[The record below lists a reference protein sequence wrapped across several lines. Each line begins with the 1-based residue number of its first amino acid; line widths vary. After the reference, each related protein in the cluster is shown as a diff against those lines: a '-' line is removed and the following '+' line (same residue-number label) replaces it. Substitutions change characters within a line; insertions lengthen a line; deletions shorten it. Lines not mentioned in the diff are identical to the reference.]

1 VSPPPDVDGDTIS
14 PEIQKRYAETRREL
28 ETSTQSTVTGAK
40 EAGRVLAL
48 AGDLWRRKEL
58 LGDTTRDV
66 VLAVDQIEA
75 QAAQAYVAGVDAEA
89 EHKKLVRALDDA
101 FEAILEDGEER
112 ALYTHSAEMALA
124 ARDALAS
131 ARAALA
137 FAVDGAA
144 SAESTRLAS
153 LRAAKTDLDD
163 KLAKIDR
170 GLAKKARC
178 LVGINQVR
186 RRESAALDREE
197 RATAWWW
204 SARAN
209 CDFLVSLYRSED
221 GAPGAQT
228 RLDVTSK
235 HNAAHLATCDD
246 CQRDVE
252 ASSLAYTPQHV
263 TASSLWR
270 RQHGEATQS
279 EVAFMDTHAKGCKDC
294 QRALDALAQP
304 EE

>member
-1 VSPPPDVDGDTIS
+1 MSPPPDVDEDTFS
-14 PEIQKRYAETRREL
+14 PEIQKRFAETRREL

-66 VLAVDQIEA
+66 VLAVDKIEA
-75 QAAQAYVAGVDAEA
+75 QAAQAFVAGVDADA

-101 FEAILEDGEER
+101 FEALLEEGEER

-137 FAVDGAA
+137 FAVENG
-144 SAESTRLAS
+144 SGAESTRLAT
-153 LRAAKTDLDD
+153 LRAAKSELDD

-170 GLAKKARC
+170 GLVKKARC
-178 LVGINQVR
+178 LVGINPVR
-186 RRESAALDREE
+186 RRETAALDQAE
-197 RATAWWW
+197 RANAWWW

-209 CDFLVSLYRSED
+209 CDFLVTLYRSED

-235 HNAAHLATCDD
+235 HNAAHLATCEE

-270 RQHGEATQS
+270 RQHGEATQA
-279 EVAFMDTHAKGCKDC
+279 EVAFMDSHAKACKDC

>member
-1 VSPPPDVDGDTIS
+1 MSPPPDVDGDFS

-40 EAGRVLAL
+40 EAGRALAL

-66 VLAVDQIEA
+66 VLAVDKIEA
-75 QAAQAYVAGVDAEA
+75 QAAHAYVAGIDVEG
-89 EHKKLVRALDDA
+89 EHKKLKRALDDA

-112 ALYTHSAEMALA
+112 ALYTHSAETGLG

-131 ARAALA
+131 VHAALS
-137 FAVDGAA
+137 FAADG
-144 SAESTRLAS
+144 SINQHGGGAESTRLAT
-153 LRAAKTDLDD
+153 LRAAKTELGE

-170 GLAKKARC
+170 DLEKKARV
-178 LVGINQVR
+178 LVGMNAMR
-186 RRESAALDREE
+186 RREMGTLDQGE
-197 RATAWWW
+197 RPGAWWY
-204 SARAN
+204 SARSG
-209 CDFLVSLYRSED
+209 CDFLLSLY
-221 GAPGAQT
+221 QT
-228 RLDVTSK
+228 TENERVDITQK
-235 HNAAHLATCDD
+235 HNAAHLATCEA

-270 RQHGEATQS
+270 RQHNAATQP
-279 EVAFMDTHAKGCKDC
+279 EIAFMDSHAKGCKDC